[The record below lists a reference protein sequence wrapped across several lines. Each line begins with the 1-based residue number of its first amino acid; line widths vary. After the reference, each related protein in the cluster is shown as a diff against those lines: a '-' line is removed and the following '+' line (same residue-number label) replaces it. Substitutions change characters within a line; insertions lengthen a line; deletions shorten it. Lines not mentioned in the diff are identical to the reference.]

1 MWFREKL
8 SILPTNSYVILGHI
22 KLLRPITIVF
32 TEKYNII
39 IKSTYFNDM
48 PPSVVY
54 SGVGETD

>member
-8 SILPTNSYVILGHI
+8 SILPRNSYAILGLI
-22 KLLRPITIVF
+22 ELLRPITIVF
-32 TEKYNII
+32 TEIKYIV

-48 PPSVVY
+48 PPSVVN